1 MTPLHIILAALALVA
16 CAACSRRVVT
26 EATSTATATT
36 AVRVDTV
43 RVIQRTAD
51 TIRQRDSVIIEREG
65 DTIRIRQV
73 QWRDRVSI
81 MRDTVTA
88 YHTDTVTITEQTTTA
103 APAAERSIW
112 SKIVEWLALIGAI
125 AVVAVVIWCRTKPP

>member
-1 MTPLHIILAALALVA
+1 MRALHIILAALTLVA
-16 CAACSRRVVT
+16 CAACSRRV
-26 EATSTATATT
+26 ATSTATAST

-43 RVIQRTAD
+43 HIIQRSAD
-51 TIRQRDSVIIEREG
+51 TIRQRDSVIIDRAG

-81 MRDTVTA
+81 MRDTVTV
-88 YHTDTVTITEQTTTA
+88 YHTDTVTIKEQTTTA
-103 APAAERSIW
+103 APAADRSIW
-112 SKIVEWLALIGAI
+112 SKIVEWLALIGAL

>member
-1 MTPLHIILAALALVA
+1 MRALHIILAALALVA

-26 EATSTATATT
+26 EATTTATATT

-51 TIRQRDSVIIEREG
+51 TIRQRDSIIIDRAG
-65 DTIRIRQV
+65 DTICIRQV

-81 MRDTVTA
+81 IHDTITA

-103 APAAERSIW
+103 APAERSIW
-112 SKIVEWLALIGAI
+112 SKLAEWLALIGAL
-125 AVVAVVIWCRTKPP
+125 ALVGVVIWWRTRHR

>member
-1 MTPLHIILAALALVA
+1 MRALHIILCAVVLIVG
-16 CAACSRRVVT
+16 AACSRHVT
-26 EATSTATATT
+26 TSTATAST

-43 RVIQRTAD
+43 HIIQRSAD
-51 TIRQRDSVIIEREG
+51 TIRQRDSVIIDREG

-81 MRDTVTA
+81 MRDTVTV

-103 APAAERSIW
+103 APAADRSIW
-112 SKIVEWLALIGAI
+112 SKIVEWLALIGAL
-125 AVVAVVIWCRTKPP
+125 AVVAVVIWCRTKPH

>member
-1 MTPLHIILAALALVA
+1 MRALHIILAALALVT
-16 CAACSRRVVT
+16 CTACSRRVT
-26 EATSTATATT
+26 TSTATAST
-36 AVRVDTV
+36 AVRVDTIHI
-43 RVIQRTAD
+43 IQRSAD
-51 TIRQRDSVIIEREG
+51 TIRQRDSIIIERAG

-73 QWRDRVSI
+73 QWCDRVSI
-81 MRDTVTA
+81 IHDTITV

-103 APAAERSIW
+103 APVAERSIW

>member
-1 MTPLHIILAALALVA
+1 MRALHIIIAALALVA
-16 CAACSRRVVT
+16 CAACSRRV
-26 EATSTATATT
+26 ATSTATAST

-43 RVIQRTAD
+43 HIIQRSAD
-51 TIRQRDSVIIEREG
+51 TIRQRDSVIIDRAG

-81 MRDTVTA
+81 IRDTVTV

-103 APAAERSIW
+103 APTTERSIW
-112 SKIVEWLALIGAI
+112 GKIVEWLALIGAL

>member
-1 MTPLHIILAALALVA
+1 MTPRHIIICVVVLIMG
-16 CAACSRRVVT
+16 AACSRRVT
-26 EATSTATATT
+26 TSTATTST
-36 AVRVDTV
+36 SVRVDTV
-43 RVIQRTAD
+43 HIIQRSAD
-51 TIRQRDSVIIEREG
+51 TIRQRDSIIIERAG

-81 MRDTVTA
+81 IRDTVTV

-103 APAAERSIW
+103 APAVERSIW
-112 SKIVEWLALIGAI
+112 GKIVEWLALIGAI

>member
-1 MTPLHIILAALALVA
+1 MRALHIILAALALVA

-26 EATSTATATT
+26 EANTTATATT

-43 RVIQRTAD
+43 RVIQHTAD
-51 TIRQRDSVIIEREG
+51 TIRQRDSIIIDRAG

-81 MRDTVTA
+81 IHDTITA
-88 YHTDTVTITEQTTTA
+88 YHTDTLIICKEATTTQTTT
-103 APAAERSIW
+103 EQRSWW
-112 SKIVEWLALIGAI
+112 SKLIDWLALIGTLALVG
-125 AVVAVVIWCRTKPP
+125 AVIWWRAKN

>member
-16 CAACSRRVVT
+16 CAACSRRV
-26 EATSTATATT
+26 ATSTATAST

-43 RVIQRTAD
+43 HIIQRSAD
-51 TIRQRDSVIIEREG
+51 TIRQRDSIIIERAG

-81 MRDTVTA
+81 IRDTVTV

-103 APAAERSIW
+103 APAERSIW
-112 SKIVEWLALIGAI
+112 SKLAEWLALIGAL
-125 AVVAVVIWCRTKPP
+125 ALVGVVIWWRTKLP

>member
-1 MTPLHIILAALALVA
+1 MRALHIILCAAVLIAS
-16 CAACSRRVVT
+16 AACSRRVT
-26 EATSTATATT
+26 TSTATAST

-43 RVIQRTAD
+43 HIIQRSAD
-51 TIRQRDSVIIEREG
+51 TIRQRDSIIIEREG

-81 MRDTVTA
+81 MRDTVTV

>member
-1 MTPLHIILAALALVA
+1 MTPLHIIIAALALGA
-16 CAACSRRVVT
+16 CAACSRHV
-26 EATSTATATT
+26 ATSTATAST

-43 RVIQRTAD
+43 HIIQRSAD
-51 TIRQRDSVIIEREG
+51 TIRQRDSVIIERAG

-81 MRDTVTA
+81 MRDTVTV

>member
-1 MTPLHIILAALALVA
+1 MTPLHIIIAALALVA
-16 CAACSRRVVT
+16 CAACSRHV
-26 EATSTATATT
+26 ATSTATATT

-43 RVIQRTAD
+43 HIIQRSAD
-51 TIRQRDSVIIEREG
+51 TIRQRDSVIIERAG

-81 MRDTVTA
+81 IRDTVTV

-103 APAAERSIW
+103 APTAERSW
-112 SKIVEWLALIGAI
+112 WGKLAEWLALIGAL

>member
-1 MTPLHIILAALALVA
+1 MTPLHIIICAALLIAGT
-16 CAACSRRVVT
+16 ACSRHVT
-26 EATSTATATT
+26 TSTATAST

-43 RVIQRTAD
+43 HIIQRSAD
-51 TIRQRDSVIIEREG
+51 TIRQRDSIIIERAG

-81 MRDTVTA
+81 IRDTVTV

-112 SKIVEWLALIGAI
+112 SKIVEWLALIGAL